1 MPELGRR
8 ASQHNPGRPDCDPRS
23 SDPWSG
29 PLVPDDVVTAAG
41 SSPLQSPSSH
51 GPESTSC
58 PKQQLEN
65 ARRLGVAAGYQRT
78 GITGSNAWSL
88 AEFALQR
95 ADPDGLLS
103 TSSPME
109 KRFTSKHIAH
119 VDPGDFAG
127 LNPVLHQESG

>member
-1 MPELGRR
+1 
-8 ASQHNPGRPDCDPRS
+8 
-23 SDPWSG
+23 
-29 PLVPDDVVTAAG
+29 TAAG

-58 PKQQLEN
+58 SKQQLEN
-65 ARRLGVAAGYQRT
+65 ARRFGVAAGYQRT
-78 GITGSNAWSL
+78 GITGSNAWAP

-127 LNPVLHQESG
+127 LNPVLHQESGQCRLNEAVLIPIGMSLNELHHGLL